1 MRYWRRPEVRAIPI
15 KLPRQL
21 KRRQWLT
28 RSNFLWATAAIV
40 GLGVAI
46 ALVAALATGS
56 LKAGIGAGTTTVTSE
71 KTDSQGKVIKRT
83 ITSSTQDAKILWN
96 WLSLLVVPASLA
108 RLGTLLQLKPIFCS
122 LILVSSCVSDFRLL

>member
-28 RSNFLWATAAIV
+28 PSNVRWVSGAAL
-40 GLGVAI
+40 GLGVEI
-46 ALVAALATGS
+46 ALVAALATDTV
-56 LKAGIGAGTTTVTSE
+56 KAGIGAGTTTVTSE

-83 ITSSTQDAKILWN
+83 ITTSTQDAKTLWH
-96 WLSLLVVPASLA
+96 WLSLAGIPFLDLHSTDCFWF
-108 RLGTLLQLKPIFCS
+108 LGVYVI
-122 LILVSSCVSDFRLL
+122 SSC

>member
-1 MRYWRRPEVRAIPI
+1 M
-15 KLPRQL
+15 
-21 KRRQWLT
+21 
-28 RSNFLWATAAIV
+28 

-46 ALVAALATGS
+46 ALVAALATDTV
-56 LKAGIGAGTTTVTSE
+56 KACIGAGTTTVTSE
-71 KTDSQGKVIKRT
+71 KTDSQGKVIERT
-83 ITSSTQDAKILWN
+83 ITTTPQDAKTLWD